1 MMDNKNDVIE
11 EVVNI
16 EEENE
21 NGGTVKIAPEVIATI
36 AGVCASDIK
45 GVAGMCS
52 TFAGGLAERLGAK
65 KNITKGI
72 KVDISDTNV
81 RIDLYIIVEFGVKIT
96 DLAWEIQESVKTNV
110 ESMTGLNVEYVNVH
124 VDGIKFIKDEPQEAD
139 EIEIE
144 DEEILDKLEVEPE
157 EGSEDL

>member
-1 MMDNKNDVIE
+1 MENKNDVIE

-16 EEENE
+16 EEETQ
-21 NGGTVKIAPEVIATI
+21 NGGTVKIAPDVVATI
-36 AGVCASDIK
+36 AGVCAAEVK

-52 TFAGGLAERLGAK
+52 TFAGGLAERFGGK

-72 KVDISDTNV
+72 KVDINDANV
-81 RIDLYIIVEFGVKIT
+81 GIDLYIIVEFGVKIT
-96 DLAWEIQESVKTNV
+96 DLAWEIQESVKSNV

-124 VDGIKFIKDEPQEAD
+124 VDGIKFIKDEPQETE

-144 DEEILDKLEVEPE
+144 DEEILDKIEEEPE
-157 EGSEDL
+157 GGSEDL